1 MVYKTA
7 SKRKALVALTAIGIF
22 FISFSIALAILYVT
36 KGTGADVPADDGSVA
51 PSEDQGDVPDEPEVI
66 INKVDFEPLVQEWGD
81 SIPGATGVIIYDLDL
96 DEVDGEYN
104 ADSKFATASLY
115 KLFVVYEGYRN
126 IINGDWDGNA
136 NAGSTGYSISKCLDL
151 AIRESHSPCAET
163 LWAMIGRM
171 QLDAVVQNDFGLPN
185 VTVGSLSAT
194 PREIMEMMK
203 IYYYHSDIIDE
214 SIVATMKDSFLN
226 QPVTT
231 YNWRQGLPS
240 GFSSDVLVYNKV
252 GWNWNGSIWT
262 IYDDAAIVEFP
273 ELNRHFIVVVMT
285 SGVPFQ
291 QITNLG
297 TRIENLV
304 KGQS

>member
-7 SKRKALVALTAIGIF
+7 DKRKTLIALTAIGV
-22 FISFSIALAILYVT
+22 FIVSFCTAIAIMYAT
-36 KGTGADVPADDGSVA
+36 RGADTNTHQEKGDDTPVKE
-51 PSEDQGDVPDEPEVI
+51 EDNIPEEPEIV
-66 INKVDFEPLVQEWGD
+66 INKIDFAPLLQEWGD

-96 DEVDGEYN
+96 NEVDGEYN

-226 QPVTT
+226 QPITT